1 MPVFD
6 ANLML
11 RTTGNLTVSES
22 SSGVTI
28 RGTPVK
34 GMAVKASVPTAFA
47 DLDQIQVKVYD
58 SADNST
64 YNLLAQS
71 LVKTGMNTSPRDIT
85 VPFFTARK
93 YVKAELVV
101 TSTTAANINF
111 GAVVVGV
118 VLNAG
123 GDWTRAESFE

>member
-34 GMAVKASVPTAFA
+34 GMAVKVSVPTAFA

-64 YNLLAQS
+64 YNLLSQS
-71 LVKTGMNTSPRDIT
+71 LVKTGMNTNPRDIV
-85 VPFFTARK
+85 VPFFTPRK

-111 GAVVVGV
+111 GAVVAGV

-123 GDWTRAESFE
+123 GEWTRAESFE